1 MLYRLGRVMQVIG
14 LVMLPI
20 AIVANLAP
28 ERAVSLWTSLTWS
41 AIGIGIFFL
50 GWMLQQAGRRR

>member
-1 MLYRLGRVMQVIG
+1 MFYRLGRLMQVTG

-28 ERAVSLWTSLTWS
+28 ERAVSLGTSLTFS
-41 AIGIGIFFL
+41 AIGALIFFL
-50 GWMLQQAGRRR
+50 GWLIQQAGRRR

>member
-1 MLYRLGRVMQVIG
+1 MLYRLGRVMQVTG

-28 ERAVSLWTSLTWS
+28 ERSVSLGTSLTFS
-41 AIGIGIFFL
+41 GIGVLIFFL
-50 GWMLQQAGRRR
+50 GWLIQQGGRRR

>member
-1 MLYRLGRVMQVIG
+1 MLYRFGRLLQVIG

-28 ERAVSLWTSLTWS
+28 ERAVNLWTSLTWS
-41 AIGIGIFFL
+41 GLGVGVFFL
-50 GWMLQQAGRRR
+50 GWLIQQAARR

>member
-1 MLYRLGRVMQVIG
+1 MLYRLGRLLQVTG

-41 AIGIGIFFL
+41 GVGIGVFFL
-50 GWMLQQAGRRR
+50 GWLIQQAGRR

>member
-1 MLYRLGRVMQVIG
+1 MLYRLGRLMQIIG

-28 ERAVSLWTSLTWS
+28 ERSVSLWTSLTWS
-41 AIGIGIFFL
+41 GIGVGVFFL
-50 GWMLQQAGRRR
+50 GWLVQQAGRRR